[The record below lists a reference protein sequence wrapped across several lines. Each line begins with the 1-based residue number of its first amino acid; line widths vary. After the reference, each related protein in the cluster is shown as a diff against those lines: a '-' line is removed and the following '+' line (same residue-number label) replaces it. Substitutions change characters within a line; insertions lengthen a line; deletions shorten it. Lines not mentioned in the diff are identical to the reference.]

1 MHRRVSDDDE
11 AGSEN
16 GALKSDRCS
25 REERGLLDNLGQEEG
40 SGNDFPPGRK
50 PFPRMVPGPQ
60 RHCRTLI
67 PAKIWSILQ
76 PSAAFVGSDL
86 APTISQRPK
95 ARLFERRASIRPAP
109 LSVCEGHLID
119 HSSREMISEMPSPDS
134 DGTKSGPATEVDLT
148 ISLSELSDEDLV
160 THHLSGREGA
170 FQELFDRYRDRLVHF
185 ITRKTGDGDRAQDLV
200 QEAFIRVTRH
210 LHRFDTSK
218 KFSTWVYTIASNLSK
233 NELRNRSR
241 SPLVLFQKLTS
252 NWDDD
257 HRPLQFEDLTM
268 QPDDLFRKR
277 FLRRLVED
285 TVDELPEHHRLVFRL
300 RELEG
305 KSYEEIA
312 EITGV
317 NLGTVKSRLHRARN
331 SFAQRIEHSLN

>member
-1 MHRRVSDDDE
+1 M
-11 AGSEN
+11 
-16 GALKSDRCS
+16 S
-25 REERGLLDNLGQEEG
+25 RHMSRTTEIKNIE
-40 SGNDFPPGRK
+40 PPTGTE
-50 PFPRMVPGPQ
+50 V
-60 RHCRTLI
+60 
-67 PAKIWSILQ
+67 LQ
-76 PSAAFVGSDL
+76 
-86 APTISQRPK
+86 
-95 ARLFERRASIRPAP
+95 RRALAQ
-109 LSVCEGHLID
+109 
-119 HSSREMISEMPSPDS
+119 
-134 DGTKSGPATEVDLT
+134 
-148 ISLSELSDEDLV
+148 LSDEQLV
-160 THHLSGREGA
+160 TAHLDGRPGA

-185 ITRKTGDGDRAQDLV
+185 ITRKTGDSDRAQDLV

-268 QPDDLFRKR
+268 QPDDLYRKR

-285 TVDELPEHHRLVFRL
+285 TVEELPEHHRLVFRL